1 MKTEIDIDFLK
12 QVLKEME
19 DMWWQIDSEWA
30 STVVSTGGL
39 EQSIAD
45 GKEPVI
51 KELRRIIEAS

>member
-1 MKTEIDIDFLK
+1 MSDE
-12 QVLKEME
+12 
-19 DMWWQIDSEWA
+19 WQIDSEWGPL
-30 STVVSTGGL
+30 TGGL